1 MQLSRSPKRAAVI
14 GGTMLLACLVGLKLA
29 AQSGDPLISALLGS
43 WKLNV
48 ATSKLPGPP
57 PQSSVGRIERTD
69 DGFFK
74 HIQDEVDAQG
84 KAVHYE
90 TSAKLDGKDYPTQ
103 GSQPP
108 VTRAYKRVDDR
119 TLGVEHALVP
129 LENPD
134 TSAQQTSPHGA
145 ARVAHDVHIALAGHD
160 DAHVDSA
167 ACGP

>member
-119 TLGVEHALVP
+119 TLEVTVKRDGNIIAVIGWALS
-129 LENPD
+129 PD
-134 TSAQQTSPHGA
+134 GKSLTAAVGSQT
-145 ARVAHDVHIALAGHD
+145 IQIYEKQ
-160 DAHVDSA
+160 
-167 ACGP
+167 